1 MQYTGTVS
9 TEEAVQKYLSC
20 QALLSQHSSL
30 ADVLLNSLLQNLMAT
45 ALHYSILLLLI
56 AGGNCKFAVPRL
68 CRVFCRE
75 IGSLALI
82 TTLVCIPDQFVNR
95 FVAFAAEDVTVLQT
109 VSVEQ
114 PKVILNEYRK
124 SKSTGIEFYDY
135 KIGEGPA
142 AKFGDKVAYNYK
154 GRLAGT

>member
-1 MQYTGTVS
+1 
-9 TEEAVQKYLSC
+9 
-20 QALLSQHSSL
+20 
-30 ADVLLNSLLQNLMAT
+30 MAT
-45 ALHYSILLLLI
+45 ALHYSILLLLV

-75 IGSLALI
+75 IGSFALI
-82 TTLVCIPDQFVNR
+82 STLVCIPDQFINR
-95 FVAFAAEDVTVLQT
+95 FVAFAVEDVTVLQT

-142 AKFGDKVAYNYK
+142 ARFGDKVAYNYK
-154 GRLAGT
+154 GRLAGTKPFHIPIDSFLRKIDFTCILP